1 MALGGAERGEGG
13 ERAFSEVVGVG
24 YGPGH
29 VLGLGE
35 LGPARRTRDRASAA
49 AFGLCVG
56 GGAHRNMAAQQ
67 PLELGVLEQLRV
79 R

>member
-1 MALGGAERGEGG
+1 
-13 ERAFSEVVGVG
+13 
-24 YGPGH
+24 
-29 VLGLGE
+29 
-35 LGPARRTRDRASAA
+35 
-49 AFGLCVG
+49 VG